1 MRIKQLEVIG
11 FKSFAHKISLDFP
24 PGITAIVGPNG
35 CGKSNVVDA
44 IRWVLG
50 EQSPKHL
57 RGDSMED
64 VIFKGNDRT
73 APSGM
78 AQVSL
83 TFENDPTQRQSTDA
97 DLDVSTLPD
106 QFRNLA
112 EIQITRRLFRSGE
125 SEYLINKTQCRL
137 KDITELFLGTGVGT
151 KAYAIIEQGRVD
163 QLINSKPED
172 RRLFIEEAAGTT
184 LYRSRK
190 VAAERKMERTR
201 ENLMRVNDIL
211 RELDRQIQYLHR
223 LAKKAEQYRTLQEEI
238 RQLDFTMSRLHW
250 QRLTAALSEVEADLN
265 NARGREQ
272 QLVESLVDLE
282 AQRSAKAASQAKAEE
297 ELAHWRE
304 TAAVLETECQSLQQ
318 RIDLLTKEAG
328 ERDRRVTRLLS
339 ETTTLA
345 QQQGQIREG
354 IDTQEQERAEGERRL
369 GADEAELHV
378 KANDLEAARQAV
390 RIASEAVEATK
401 SSVVSLATRE
411 SECRNA
417 IATQTRRIDETQR
430 RLEKLAAEHADASAR
445 LTALE
450 AALIGR
456 RTEVDGL
463 RERLRSAED
472 EKKQRAE
479 RVRTLSEARR
489 LRETEASQAQES
501 LLQLR
506 SHLASL
512 QDLQRNYEGY
522 QRGVRSIL
530 REASAET
537 GVMGVVADVLDV
549 PEPYERAVAAALG
562 ERLQYVIVRDGDD
575 GVGAV
580 RALRSEDSGRGSFI
594 PLAPRKID
602 LGGPGAASM
611 NGNTRRL
618 LDLVHV
624 DEPYRHVAET
634 LLGEVVLVPDLQSG
648 LALWRKNGVHVTL
661 VTPEG
666 DTIDASGVV
675 TGGSEHPI
683 EEEIVSRRRVVG
695 ELSTQAEAA
704 EATLVAAETELQ
716 RLGLELESEETA
728 LKNLDRDVHALT
740 LELVAGEKDLERLE
754 GERPR
759 WLDRLEV
766 IRFESDTLKGENAE
780 ACSNLEQAQRNLAE
794 ASDWRSTEA
803 AVLRQR
809 QEEATASSSA
819 VEALSSEVTAIKVR
833 VAEARQRH
841 DAATKALARF
851 QQQLDDMVERAAALA
866 SERSATEAE
875 REQLQLDAEMAAGR
889 RADRLAERASVD
901 TQIVGARAA
910 LDAASQAAAEQEQR
924 LHDTRAEL
932 DAVRINANQQE
943 VASAEKRLRIEHL
956 VGALREKYE
965 LDVADLPAV
974 EELQDEQEQESQA
987 RLESLRQKI
996 SRIGEVN
1003 VGAIDELKEL
1013 EERAHFLRTQKEDLE
1028 RSLDDLEKTIQRL
1041 NRASRSKFA
1050 EAFAAVN
1057 EKFQQTLPQLFRGC
1071 EGRLV
1076 LTDEHNLLESGVEIV
1091 VRPPGK
1097 KLETVALLSGG
1108 EKALVAVSMI
1118 FSLFLINPTPF
1129 CFLDEVDAPLD
1140 DANVGRFTDMVRS
1153 MSTYSQ
1159 FITITHNKR
1168 TMQAA
1173 DVLYG
1178 VTMEEPGVS
1187 KIISVAMH

>member
-1 MRIKQLEVIG
+1 MRIKQLEVVG
-11 FKSFAHKISLDFP
+11 FKSFAHKTVLDFP
-24 PGITAIVGPNG
+24 SGITAIVGPNG

-64 VIFKGNDRT
+64 VIFKGNDRN

-83 TFENDPTQRQSTDA
+83 TFENDPTRRPQSDTD
-97 DLDVSTLPD
+97 LEVSTLPEH
-106 QFRNLA
+106 FRNLT
-112 EIQITRRLFRSGE
+112 EIQVTRRLFRSGE

-163 QLINSKPED
+163 QLINSKAED

-201 ENLMRVNDIL
+201 ENLLRVNDIL

-238 RQLDFTMSRLHW
+238 RALDFTLSRLHW
-250 QRLTAALSEVEADLN
+250 QRLTSAFAEIEAELGK
-265 NARGREQ
+265 ARSHEQ
-272 QLVESLVDLE
+272 ELGSHLEELE
-282 AQRSAKAASQAKAEE
+282 ACRGEKAAAQASAEE
-297 ELAHWRE
+297 ELSRWRE
-304 TAAVLETECQSLQQ
+304 SAAVLDSECQSLQQ
-318 RIDLLTKEAG
+318 RIELLRKEAS
-328 ERDRRVTRLLS
+328 ERERRATRLEAEAS
-339 ETTTLA
+339 NLA
-345 QQQGQIREG
+345 TQHDQVNESIAG
-354 IDTQEQERAEGERRL
+354 QEQERIDYEARL
-369 GADEAELHV
+369 AADETELRA
-378 KANDLEAARQAV
+378 KNSALEEARQAV
-390 RIASEAVEATK
+390 RAGAEAVEAAK
-401 SSVVSLATRE
+401 NAVVSLAARE
-411 SECRNA
+411 SECRNS
-417 IATQTRRIDETQR
+417 IATQTRRIEEAER
-430 RLEKLAAEHADASAR
+430 RLQKLASEQSEASQR
-445 LTALE
+445 LTSLE
-450 AALIGR
+450 AALVAR
-456 RTEVDGL
+456 RADVQQL
-463 RERLRSAED
+463 RERLRNAEE

-479 RVRTLSEARR
+479 TVRNLSEA
-489 LRETEASQAQES
+489 LRVHEAKAGQAQEL

-530 REASAET
+530 RESSSET
-537 GVMGVVADVLDV
+537 GVMGVVADVLEV

-666 DTIDASGVV
+666 DTIDATGVV

-695 ELSTQAEAA
+695 ELSAQAAAAEAA
-704 EATLVAAETELQ
+704 QASAEAELQ
-716 RLGLELESEETA
+716 RLGTELESEEAA

-740 LELVAGEKDLERLE
+740 LDLVAGEKDLERLE

-766 IRFESDTLKGENAE
+766 IRFESEALANERAE
-780 ACSNLEQAQRNLAE
+780 ASSAMDQAQRNLAE
-794 ASDWRSTEA
+794 ASDWRLTEEA
-803 AVLRQR
+803 ALRRR
-809 QEEATASSSA
+809 QEESGAANTL
-819 VEALSSEVTAIKVR
+819 VESLNGEVTAIKIR
-833 VAEARQRH
+833 VAESRQRH
-841 DAATKALARF
+841 EAATKTLARL
-851 QQQLDDMVERAAALA
+851 QQQLNDMAQRTAALA
-866 SERSATEAE
+866 SERAATEGE
-875 REQLQLDAEMAAGR
+875 RVQLQQDAEVATAR
-889 RADRLAERASVD
+889 RAELAAQREEVD
-901 TQIVGARAA
+901 AKIRDARVA
-910 LDAASQAAAEQEQR
+910 LDEAVQATNEQEQS
-924 LHDTRAEL
+924 LHTTRKEL
-932 DAVRINANQQE
+932 DELRTQCHHYE
-943 VASAEKRLRIEHL
+943 VANAEKRLRIEHL
-956 VGALREKYE
+956 VTGLRDKYE
-965 LDVADLPAV
+965 LDVAELAAV
-974 EELQDEQEQESQA
+974 EEIEAEQEQESQA

-996 SRIGEVN
+996 ARIGEVN

-1013 EERAHFLRTQKEDLE
+1013 EERAQFLRTQKEDLE

-1041 NRASRSKFA
+1041 NRASRTKFA

-1076 LTDEHNLLESGVEIV
+1076 LTDESNLLESGVEIV

-1153 MSTYSQ
+1153 MSACSQ

-1187 KIISVAMH
+1187 KILSVSMH